1 MAGEAADKNLLL
13 SARNVQKVKISTAVG
28 LNTHD
33 ILNTDTLLISEDGLR
48 SLEQLYTSN
57 SAE

>member
-1 MAGEAADKNLLL
+1 
-13 SARNVQKVKISTAVG
+13 VQKVKVSTAVG

>member
-1 MAGEAADKNLLL
+1 LLL

-33 ILNTDTLLISEDGLR
+33 LLNTDTLLLSEDGLR
-48 SLEQLYTSN
+48 SLEQLYTDTANN